1 MDLLL
6 ASLYRK
12 TYYQF
17 CTTTFLQKGNSYH
30 ALEKCKGVKRIR
42 YRYEER
48 NRMVINEVINDMIE
62 KIEAQTLVETQ
73 TLVEAQT
80 QMLIVQEAQTLVE
93 AQTPVQTPVVLE
105 EQEKPNMDDSWCI
118 DYGIDSVK
126 IFHGHVPLCNVN
138 DDSDDF

>member
-17 CTTTFLQKGNSYH
+17 CTTTFS
-30 ALEKCKGVKRIR
+30 KRIR

-62 KIEAQTLVETQ
+62 KIEAQEAQETQ
-73 TLVEAQT
+73 T
-80 QMLIVQEAQTLVE
+80 
-93 AQTPVQTPVVLE
+93 QTPVQTPVVLE
-105 EQEKPNMDDSWCI
+105 EQEKTNMDDSWCI
-118 DYGIDSVK
+118 DYGIDAVK
-126 IFHGHVPLCNVN
+126 IFHGHVPLCNVS

>member
-12 TYYQF
+12 TYYQL

-30 ALEKCKGVKRIR
+30 ALEKCKGVKNIR

-62 KIEAQTLVETQ
+62 KIEAQTLVE
-73 TLVEAQT
+73 AQT
-80 QMLIVQEAQTLVE
+80 
-93 AQTPVQTPVVLE
+93 QTPVQTPVVQEAQTQTPVQTPLQTLVE
-105 EQEKPNMDDSWCI
+105 EQEKTNMDDSWCI
-118 DYGIDSVK
+118 DYGIDAVK
-126 IFHGHVPLCNVN
+126 IFHGHVPLCNVS

>member
-17 CTTTFLQKGNSYH
+17 CTTTFS
-30 ALEKCKGVKRIR
+30 KRIR

-48 NRMVINEVINDMIE
+48 NRIVINEVINDMIE
-62 KIEAQTLVETQ
+62 KIEAQTLVE
-73 TLVEAQT
+73 AQT
-80 QMLIVQEAQTLVE
+80 QTPVVQEAQT
-93 AQTPVQTPVVLE
+93 PVAHDQE
-105 EQEKPNMDDSWCI
+105 QEQEKTNMDDSWCI
-118 DYGIDSVK
+118 DYGIDAVK
-126 IFHGHVPLCNVN
+126 IFHGHVPLCNVS